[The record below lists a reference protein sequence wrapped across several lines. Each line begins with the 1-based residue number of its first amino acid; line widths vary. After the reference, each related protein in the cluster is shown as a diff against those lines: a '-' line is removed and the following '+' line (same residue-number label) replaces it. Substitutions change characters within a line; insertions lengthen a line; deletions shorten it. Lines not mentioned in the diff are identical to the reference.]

1 MASEI
6 GSGWLCGLMPDS
18 TESRQTCISYFSFPR
33 RESLRRRW
41 EFLKE
46 NAIICA
52 RHGVFI
58 FSFPRRESLRRRL
71 EFLKENA
78 IISAKSIQ
86 YADNFFAKLWGGQN
100 GDSGS
105 SVFSHDGFLIHL
117 LKYFRIWFRFREYVC
132 MCKNLSGIHDT
143 AESDSARV
151 FDDSGE
157 SDTLFCHWLL
167 LLFKW

>member
-33 RESLRRRW
+33 RESLRRRWEFLKENAIICAKSMQFADSFYFSFPGWESLRRRW

-105 SVFSHDGFLIHL
+105 SFLMILAAHL
-117 LKYFRIWFRFREYVC
+117 
-132 MCKNLSGIHDT
+132 
-143 AESDSARV
+143 DS
-151 FDDSGE
+151 
-157 SDTLFCHWLL
+157 LFIC
-167 LLFKW
+167 